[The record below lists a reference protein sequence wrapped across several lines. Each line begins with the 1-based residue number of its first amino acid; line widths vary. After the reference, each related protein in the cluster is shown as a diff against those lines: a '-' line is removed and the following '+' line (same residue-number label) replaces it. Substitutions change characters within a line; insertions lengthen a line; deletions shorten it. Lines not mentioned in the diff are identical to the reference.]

1 MFFKTNGGNMSILK
15 PITEK
20 KAKGKVKKIYEDIKS
35 KRKITKIPNF
45 WKSLANDP
53 DTLERTWNSLQQV
66 MEKGALDPLTK
77 EMLYVAVSMTNSCE
91 YCIHTHTAAARAK
104 GMTDEQYAEFLS
116 IVSLAGRTNHL
127 LNGIKVPI
135 DPEFDHENKD

>member
-1 MFFKTNGGNMSILK
+1 MSILK

-20 KAKGKVKKIYEDIKS
+20 KAKGKVKKIYDDIKS

-66 MEKGALDPLTK
+66 MQKGALDPLTK

-91 YCIHTHTAAARAK
+91 YCIRSHTKTAQKK
-104 GMTDEQYAEFLS
+104 GLTDKMLKELIAVVAMANETNRLVESYQVEVDSFL
-116 IVSLAGRTNHL
+116 
-127 LNGIKVPI
+127 K
-135 DPEFDHENKD
+135 

>member
-1 MFFKTNGGNMSILK
+1 MSILK

-20 KAKGKVKKIYEDIKS
+20 KAKGKVKKIYDDIKS

-66 MEKGALDPLTK
+66 MQKGALDPLTK

-91 YCIHTHTAAARAK
+91 YCIRSHIKAAQKK
-104 GMTDEQYAEFLS
+104 GLTDKMLKELIAVVAMANETNRLVESYQVEVDSFL
-116 IVSLAGRTNHL
+116 
-127 LNGIKVPI
+127 K
-135 DPEFDHENKD
+135 